1 MVTAVRLRMP
11 SSQLMMPL
19 AFAAHAGSMLA
30 LTGSPVNVI
39 VSEAADDAGGGEF
52 GFFEFT
58 IVGVP
63 LLLGTIVIVVLLG
76 GRLLPTRSPKV
87 IPQDFSGQARTLLLH
102 YQLDDV
108 ARPGVAA
115 TARPVSPRSSS
126 RPARA

>member
-1 MVTAVRLRMP
+1 MTAVRLRMP

-39 VSEAADDAGGGEF
+39 VSEAADDAGGGDF

-63 LLLGTIVIVVLLG
+63 LLVGTIAIVVLLG
-76 GRLLPTRSPKV
+76 GAAAPDRRSPKV
-87 IPQDFSGQARTLLLH
+87 IPRDFSGQARTLLEPLR
-102 YQLDDV
+102 
-108 ARPGVAA
+108 ARRRGEPGRCS
-115 TARPVSPRSSS
+115 TASRVSPRSSS
-126 RPARA
+126 RPAPG